1 MPQYI
6 DSTGRTVTA
15 DKALIGGK
23 LRAGFSEILADGESA
38 HFRLPFRDAATPSSV
53 FLTDTA
59 ALIADAAVTLFRDS
73 PQGREFVAYLRSAPG
88 AALTADAEN
97 EAIRKHMIASQP
109 VTVDHDAGAIHAA
122 VALAM
127 NDPNAWRKQTT

>member
-15 DKALIGGK
+15 DQALVGGK
-23 LRAGFSEILADGESA
+23 LRAGFNEILADGESA
-38 HFRLPFRDAATPSSV
+38 HFRLPFRDAAVRSSV
-53 FLTDTA
+53 YLTDTQ
-59 ALIADAAVTLFRDS
+59 IADAQITAFRDS
-73 PQGREFVAYLRSAPG
+73 PQGREYLAYLHSSPG

-97 EAIRKHMIASQP
+97 EAIRKLIATSQP
-109 VTVDHDAGAIHAA
+109 VTVDHAAGAVQSA

-127 NDPNAWRKQTT
+127 NDPNAWRRETT